1 MGYKLRLREL
11 RKANKLTQTQLAKA
25 LGTTERVVGSWER
38 EEVAL
43 NLEDACAICNVLH
56 CTPNDLCGWYLS
68 HPSDRPS
75 ASSGHSD
82 PQQRELNSLYES
94 CSPQGKGAIL
104 VSARGMAALEKDGD
118 ESVPEHGVGGAA

>member
-1 MGYKLRLREL
+1 MAYRLMLKELRESRGL
-11 RKANKLTQTQLAKA
+11 RQEDVAQMLDVKLSTYRTWEQ
-25 LGTTERVVGSWER
+25 GTTGIRLDR
-38 EEVAL
+38 
-43 NLEDACAICNVLH
+43 ACAICNVLH

>member
-43 NLEDACAICNVLH
+43 NLDDACAICDVLR

-68 HPSDRPS
+68 HPEDRPS
-75 ASSGHSD
+75 APPPLSAPEAEIVGCYRASTPEQRDKMSVYARERRAISETRASGSD
-82 PQQRELNSLYES
+82 GLSE
-94 CSPQGKGAIL
+94 
-104 VSARGMAALEKDGD
+104 
-118 ESVPEHGVGGAA
+118 GAA